1 MGMKKIS
8 SRLVQAL
15 QHEKYQKRL
24 YVIPFVFTFANA
36 FLGFIAIVQALEGN
50 YSYAVYSIMAAALM
64 DLCDGRIARAL
75 GISSLL
81 GIELDSLSDAISF
94 CVAPCVVMYSW
105 YPGYVGWTGLIALG
119 FYLSAGLY
127 RLAKFNITAA
137 SQQDCFHGL
146 PTPVAAFF
154 VASLVLYHEWILHHR
169 VWFML
174 YKRVPFIIMIALAL
188 LMISSIPFP
197 TLKRY
202 RVHLRWYYMPAL
214 FLGWAV
220 LLGLFM
226 RGYPLLLM
234 IVAGYIA
241 SGMIH
246 WLVQRHKG
254 V

>member
-1 MGMKKIS
+1 MKKMS
-8 SRLVQAL
+8 ARVLQAL

-24 YVIPFVFTFANA
+24 YALPFLFTFANA
-36 FLGFIAIVQALEGN
+36 FLGFVAIVQALEGN

-81 GIELDSLSDAISF
+81 GIELDSLADAISF

-105 YPGYVGWTGLIALG
+105 YPGNVGWTGLIALG

-127 RLAKFNITAA
+127 RLAKFNLTAA
-137 SQQDCFHGL
+137 HQQDSFCGL

-154 VASLVLYHEWILHHR
+154 VANLVLYDEWILHHR

-174 YKRVPFIIMIALAL
+174 YKRVPFIIVIMLAL
-188 LMISSIPFP
+188 LMISPVAFP

-202 RVHLRWYYMPAL
+202 RVHLRWYYMPVLFVVWAL
-214 FLGWAV
+214 
-220 LLGLFM
+220 LLILLM

-234 IVAGYIA
+234 IVAGYIV
-241 SGMIH
+241 SGMVL
-246 WLVQRHKG
+246 WLVQRHTG
-254 V
+254 L